1 MYVSEFKDTCPGF
14 KMVSTTSTTSLASMF
29 EDLEKANI
37 HTCYALN
44 MQANRHLLQH
54 IDSLHGT
61 RYKSVMGYILL
72 TSLSDD
78 IIEELEEDGCAEI
91 TFDIDAKNFM
101 NYDRIRHM
109 LVSGLRK
116 RRLPHTVKESDK
128 NVSVVVDTSDM
139 PCKWNSRRRK
149 NLDPPEVEPEIAPCH
164 EDAPVATD
172 EDAQES
178 KPEDAPES
186 KPEDMQK
193 SEPEDMQ
200 KSEPEDTQKSEPEDA
215 QESEPE
221 DAQESE
227 PEDAQESE
235 PEDAPVRKKR
245 KYKKRKP
252 KAVVTLA
259 QHMSYFRPA
268 PKPLLAGYAAD
279 ANLDCEGASK
289 GQLISM
295 LAEHYMKLKAEG
307 VEVTLPPKYRYVKK

>member
-164 EDAPVATD
+164 EDVPVATD
-172 EDAQES
+172 
-178 KPEDAPES
+178 EDAPES
-186 KPEDMQK
+186 KPED
-193 SEPEDMQ
+193 
-200 KSEPEDTQKSEPEDA
+200 TQK
-215 QESEPE
+215 
-221 DAQESE
+221 SE